1 MGTGNDGQVESLAP
15 TNELFNCG
23 GAEGVGGSEE
33 DGVALALE
41 EVSEFGGGGRLSGAI
56 DADDQ
61 KDGGFAI
68 GAGLQGG

>member
-1 MGTGNDGQVESLAP
+1 MHVCSYLSFVYRSSRG
-15 TNELFNCG
+15 CR
-23 GAEGVGGSEE
+23 EGVGGSEE

-41 EVSEFGGGGRLSGAI
+41 EVSEFCGGGRLSGAI

-68 GAGLQGG
+68 GAGLKGG